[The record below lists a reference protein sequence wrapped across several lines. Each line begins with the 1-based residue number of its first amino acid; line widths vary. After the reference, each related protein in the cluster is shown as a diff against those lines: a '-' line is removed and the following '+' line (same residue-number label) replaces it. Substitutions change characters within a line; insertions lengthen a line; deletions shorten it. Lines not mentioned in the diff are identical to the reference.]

1 MQKYNSKLKNFNFY
15 VLVLPFTFCLLTF
28 IGCATAPSVTPPPA
42 PRLPSIVKKPAI
54 EGVYH
59 KVKKG
64 ETLWRISKI
73 YNVDLE
79 AIVTANRLKD
89 TTKIEVGQQIF
100 IPGGKEREDVYT
112 NNFTLGSKP
121 DFIWPVKGKVISVFG
136 AKQNGVINKGID
148 IQVKSGSEVV
158 AARSGK
164 VTFIDENLKGYGKT
178 IIIDHQDGYS
188 TVYTNNSEI
197 LVKIGQ
203 VVAQNFVIAK
213 AGSSGRATT
222 SCLHFEIR
230 KKYKPQ
236 NPFYY
241 LP

>member
-1 MQKYNSKLKNFNFY
+1 MQKHNSKFKNFNFY

-42 PRLPSIVKKPAI
+42 PQLPPVTKKAPL

-64 ETLWRISKI
+64 ETIWRISRI
-73 YNVDLE
+73 YNVDLDK
-79 AIVTANRLKD
+79 IITANHLED
-89 TTKIEVGQQIF
+89 ATKIEVGQQIF
-100 IPGGKEREDVYT
+100 IPGGKEQENIYAHT
-112 NNFTLGSKP
+112 FMPGGKP
-121 DFIWPVKGKVISVFG
+121 DFIWPVKGKVSSFFG
-136 AKQNGVINKGID
+136 AKRNGVTNKGID
-148 IQVKSGSEVV
+148 IQAKSGSQVV
-158 AARSGK
+158 AARWGK

-203 VVAQNFVIAK
+203 RVKQNFVIAR
-213 AGSSGRATT
+213 AGSTGRANT